1 MIIPLS
7 LHDHEVVE
15 QVWSLQ
21 HTAYRLEALA
31 VGLTEYPPL
40 PDTFESLR
48 NSAERFYGYIS
59 EEEGDG
65 DLMGA
70 IATTSFIPGNLE
82 ITRLM
87 VNSSYLRQGIGR
99 SLLKYVISRHPEIET
114 FSVTAG
120 TLNIA
125 AVSLYQEYGFMPYGT
140 IMAAPGVELTRYQ
153 LKTY

>member
-31 VGLTEYPPL
+31 VGLMEYPPL

-48 NSAERFYGYIS
+48 NSTEQFYGYYA
-59 EEEGDG
+59 EEEGE
-65 DLMGA
+65 LLGA
-70 IATTSFIPGNLE
+70 IATTSSIPSTLG

-87 VNSSYLRQGIGR
+87 VHPNYFRQGIG
-99 SLLKYVISRHPEIET
+99 SALLNYVISEHSEMKTIA
-114 FSVTAG
+114 VTAG
-120 TLNIA
+120 TLNVP
-125 AVSLYQEYGFMPYGT
+125 AVSLYRQYGFIPCGAM
-140 IMAAPGVELTRYQ
+140 MAAPGVELTRFQ
-153 LKTY
+153 LTR

>member
-7 LHDHEVVE
+7 LHDHEMVE
-15 QVWSLQ
+15 QVWGLQ

-48 NSAERFYGYIS
+48 NSTERFYGYIS
-59 EEEGDG
+59 DEEG

-87 VNSSYLRQGIGR
+87 VHSSYLRQGIGS
-99 SLLKYVISRHPEIET
+99 SLLKYVISCHPEVET
-114 FSVTAG
+114 FGVTAG

-140 IMAAPGVELTRYQ
+140 IMAAPGVELTRFQ
-153 LKTY
+153 LKTN

>member
-48 NSAERFYGYIS
+48 NITEQFYGYYA
-59 EEEGDG
+59 EDAGE
-65 DLMGA
+65 LLGA
-70 IATTSFIPGNLE
+70 IATTSSIPSTLG

-87 VNSSYLRQGIGR
+87 VHPNYFRQGIG
-99 SLLKYVISRHPEIET
+99 SALLNYVISEHSEMKTIE
-114 FSVTAG
+114 VTAG
-120 TLNIA
+120 TLNVP
-125 AVSLYQEYGFMPYGT
+125 AVSLYRQYGFIPCGV
-140 IMAAPGVELTRYQ
+140 IMAAPGVELTRFQ
-153 LKTY
+153 LTR